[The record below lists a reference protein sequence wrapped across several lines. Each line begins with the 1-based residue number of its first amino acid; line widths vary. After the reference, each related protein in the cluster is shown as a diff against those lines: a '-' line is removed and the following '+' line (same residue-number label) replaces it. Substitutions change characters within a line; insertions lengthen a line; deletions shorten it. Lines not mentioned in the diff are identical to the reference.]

1 MRRSETNHKEART
14 ATLCLARLMGLVSCI
29 LLTPLF
35 ASGCAL
41 SPAASSTSRPAPASR
56 ATIRGETPAKTES
69 VPASGQ
75 PTRVPYDCLETVSAT
90 RPLTA
95 HGTGDDCWLTLSE
108 GDAAELTFN
117 DVAQV
122 TLKAT
127 WAGNDL
133 LFFAVRKGDR
143 LIKVTQATI
152 RPARYIALR
161 FGGSI
166 ENVKQFEIAS
176 HSPGSPNGQA
186 ACLRDGN
193 GDYRP
198 LTPLCQ

>member
-1 MRRSETNHKEART
+1 M
-14 ATLCLARLMGLVSCI
+14 ATHRLARWAGVVLSI
-29 LLTPLF
+29 LLSIVF
-35 ASGCAL
+35 ASGCNFP
-41 SPAASSTSRPAPASR
+41 SAAPLPPGSTPTLKANVQ
-56 ATIRGETPAKTES
+56 GETPGKTEH
-69 VPASGQ
+69 VPAAGQ
-75 PTRVPYDCLETVSAT
+75 PTIPPYDCLETVSAT
-90 RPLTA
+90 RPLA
-95 HGTGDDCWLTLSE
+95 ANGTGDDCWLTLSE
-108 GDAAELTFN
+108 GDAAELAFN

-122 TLKAT
+122 TLKST
-127 WAGNDL
+127 WAGDDL
-133 LFFAVRKGDR
+133 LFFSVSKGDR

-152 RPARYIALR
+152 RPARYIAQR

-176 HSPGSPNGQA
+176 HSPGSPNGQP

>member
-1 MRRSETNHKEART
+1 M
-14 ATLCLARLMGLVSCI
+14 ATHRLARRAGIVLSI
-29 LLTPLF
+29 LISIMF
-35 ASGCAL
+35 ASGCAPR
-41 SPAASSTSRPAPASR
+41 SAAPSTPGLTPTLR
-56 ATIRGETPAKTES
+56 ANVQGETPGKTEP
-69 VPASGQ
+69 VPATGQ
-75 PTRVPYDCLETVSAT
+75 PTLPPYDCLETVSAT